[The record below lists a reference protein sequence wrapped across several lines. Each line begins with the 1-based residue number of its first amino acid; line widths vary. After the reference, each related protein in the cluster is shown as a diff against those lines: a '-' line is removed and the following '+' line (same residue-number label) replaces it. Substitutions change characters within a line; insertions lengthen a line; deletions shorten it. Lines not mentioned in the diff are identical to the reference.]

1 MAAVR
6 RAGLFR
12 APGIDCPA
20 AGLPSSKRPEGIL
33 IGWSSGGGHVAEFE
47 QVALVHLDALYQVA
61 LRLTRNRAEAE
72 DVVQEAF
79 LRAFRSF
86 DRFNPGTNCR
96 AWLFTI
102 LRNVFLNR
110 VRRHWREVLEADVGD
125 LVTTEAASEGRLVP
139 GNPEEELLQTV
150 LHGDVDRALK
160 TLPLPFREAV
170 VLVDLEG
177 LSYREV
183 AEVLGCPVGTVMSRL
198 SRGRA
203 LLRPMLGR
211 FAREHG
217 YVKEDE

>member
-1 MAAVR
+1 M
-6 RAGLFR
+6 
-12 APGIDCPA
+12 
-20 AGLPSSKRPEGIL
+20 
-33 IGWSSGGGHVAEFE
+33 
-47 QVALVHLDALYQVA
+47 ALVHLDALYQVA
-61 LRLTRNRAEAE
+61 LRMTRNRAEAE

-110 VRRHWREVLEADVGD
+110 VRRHGREVLEADVGD
-125 LVTTEAASEGRLVP
+125 LVTAEAASEGRLVS

-203 LLRPMLGR
+203 LLRQMLGR